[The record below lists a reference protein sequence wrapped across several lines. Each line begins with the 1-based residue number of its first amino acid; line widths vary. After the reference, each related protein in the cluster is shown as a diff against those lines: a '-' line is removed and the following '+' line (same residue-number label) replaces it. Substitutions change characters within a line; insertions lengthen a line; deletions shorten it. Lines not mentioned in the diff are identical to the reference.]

1 ALEQGSAPNETADII
16 MANLHQIPPRAE
28 KVMLYDFYN
37 DRETEVLSKKGLS
50 PQKHAENLYRKGK
63 NRKIEIRQLQKNLE
77 DKENHLLE
85 IETQLEEAAL
95 ISNFKELRAFEK
107 DHNLLSIKK
116 DQQEAI

>member
-1 ALEQGSAPNETADII
+1 KAKLGLIKKLEDAKKKTLAYLDKTAEKLSALEQGSAPNETADII

-37 DRETEVLSKKGLS
+37 DRETEVLIKKGLS

-77 DKENHLLE
+77 DK
-85 IETQLEEAAL
+85 
-95 ISNFKELRAFEK
+95 
-107 DHNLLSIKK
+107 
-116 DQQEAI
+116 